1 MTAVHETQGGAV
13 LSPTRRR
20 IALMA
25 LALGGFGIGSAEFVS
40 MGLLPQIAQGL
51 LPEMMAADPEQGVA
65 RAGWAITAYALGV
78 VVGAPLLSLLAVR
91 LSRTRLIVVFAGLL
105 CVSTLA
111 SGLMPSFEL
120 TLLARFIAGLP
131 HGAYLG
137 VASLLAASLMGPG
150 SQGKGAAVALSGL
163 TVANLVGV
171 PMLTALG
178 QAAGWRAAF
187 LTIAAVFALTAV
199 LVATTIRSQPAPQ
212 GRRIQD
218 ELRAFSRVQ
227 LWVVMLI
234 AAVGFAVFSYIA
246 DIGQQV
252 AGMSAGFIP
261 VLLAVAGLGMTIG
274 NAIGGFTTDR
284 SLDRTLLVAF
294 PLYIAAMVLLVS
306 VVTDPVGLSIAFFL
320 TNMGHATLGPAMQTW
335 LMRIAGPSEMLGASL
350 HHAAF
355 NVANALGALLGSF
368 ALLRLRSRRFRREL
382 DTAQVPVQSP
392 EAASAR

>member
-178 QAAGWRAAF
+178 QAAGGAR
-187 LTIAAVFALTAV
+187 
-199 LVATTIRSQPAPQ
+199 
-212 GRRIQD
+212 
-218 ELRAFSRVQ
+218 
-227 LWVVMLI
+227 
-234 AAVGFAVFSYIA
+234 
-246 DIGQQV
+246 
-252 AGMSAGFIP
+252 
-261 VLLAVAGLGMTIG
+261 
-274 NAIGGFTTDR
+274 
-284 SLDRTLLVAF
+284 
-294 PLYIAAMVLLVS
+294 
-306 VVTDPVGLSIAFFL
+306 
-320 TNMGHATLGPAMQTW
+320 
-335 LMRIAGPSEMLGASL
+335 PS
-350 HHAAF
+350 
-355 NVANALGALLGSF
+355 
-368 ALLRLRSRRFRREL
+368 
-382 DTAQVPVQSP
+382 
-392 EAASAR
+392 